1 MTRTVSIGNFKYSIQ
16 QAFRECFYAI
26 PDYQRAYV
34 WEEEQVHQLLED
46 IDEQFGADT
55 AREYF
60 IGTVLVS
67 PKDDQDG
74 HYDVIDGQQR
84 LTTFFLLLYA
94 LRHIFNGA
102 PQQKDLD
109 GLISTSYTNSNGDTQ
124 ISLKLDPRY
133 ENASEFMTKLVEID
147 GDPALVR
154 AGINGSGIP
163 VFGSME
169 RLISAYATIYHY
181 LKDNYDDMAELKKY
195 WGYLS
200 NKVVFIQI
208 SADVSSALKIFETI
222 NERGVGLNPMDLLKN
237 LLFTKVEPKEFQKLK
252 AAWENI
258 TTPLDKA
265 KKKPLRFLRYFL
277 MANYPV
283 KNEKGESVVYEDRI
297 YDWLTNK
304 ENAALCG
311 YSTDPFGFV
320 RKIARNVE
328 YYIGF
333 TKGLGNNGNQ
343 SFAMESLKRLAGEA
357 FSLHYVLL
365 LSAAPLPSYLFDHF
379 VSQLESLLFYYIFTK
394 TPTKDLE
401 KKFGAWAGELRG
413 IAALAD
419 NDVQAERIDAFVK
432 DHFQADMSA
441 KVDELSDSLRRLA
454 LGSMQKYRIKYFLDK
469 LTQHVDLAFRNE
481 KSPASLAPYENL
493 EIEHI
498 LPDNPKNDLRAAW
511 KAENPD
517 VDYDVYKNRLGNLTL
532 LEKPHNIVASNG
544 FYEKKKALYKE
555 SQVYLTKSLVE
566 LSTVGQN
573 TGVTRINSKLAAF
586 PTWDAASIDRRQ
598 TLLID
603 LARDIWKTT
612 AIAV

>member
-1 MTRTVSIGNFKYSIQ
+1 MARTVSIGNFKYSVQ

-55 AREYF
+55 TREYF

-67 PKDDQDG
+67 PKDDQEG

-84 LTTFFLLLYA
+84 LTTFFLLLCA
-94 LRHIFNGA
+94 LRHIFKGA

-109 GLISTSYTNSNGDTQ
+109 GLISTSYTDGNGDTKAA
-124 ISLKLDPRY
+124 LKLDPRY
-133 ENASEFMTKLVEID
+133 EHASEFMAKLVEID
-147 GDPALVR
+147 GDPARVR

-169 RLISAYATIYHY
+169 RLISAYATIYRY
-181 LKDNYDDMAELKKY
+181 LKDNYDDVTELKKY

-252 AAWENI
+252 TAWEKI
-258 TTPLDKA
+258 TTPLEKA

-283 KNEKGESVVYEDRI
+283 KNEKGESVIYEDRI

-311 YSTDPFGFV
+311 YSDDPFGFV
-320 RKIARNVE
+320 RKIARSADHYVD
-328 YYIGF
+328 F

-365 LSAAPLPSYLFDHF
+365 LSVAPLPPHLFDHF

-401 KKFGAWAGELRG
+401 RKFGAWAGELRE
-413 IAALAD
+413 IAGLGDEDA
-419 NDVQAERIDAFVK
+419 QAERIDVFVK
-432 DHFQADMSA
+432 ERFQADMNA
-441 KVDELSDSLRRLA
+441 KAVELSDSLKRLA
-454 LGSMQKYRIKYFLDK
+454 LGSMQKYRIEYFLEK

-481 KSPASLAPYENL
+481 KGPGSLAPYKSL
-493 EIEHI
+493 EVEHI
-498 LPDNPKNDLRAAW
+498 LPDNPKNDLRESW

-517 VDYDVYKNRLGNLTL
+517 ADYDSYKNKLGNLTL

-544 FYEKKKALYKE
+544 FYEKKKALYRE
-555 SQVYLTKSLVE
+555 SQHYLTKSLVE
-566 LSTVGQN
+566 LASVGQN
-573 TGVTRINSKLAAF
+573 TVVTKINAKLETF
-586 PTWDAASIDRRQ
+586 PTWSAANIDKRHA
-598 TLLID
+598 LLMA
-603 LARDIWKTT
+603 LAQDIWKTT
-612 AIAV
+612 DIAA

>member
-1 MTRTVSIGNFKYSIQ
+1 MARTVSIGNFKYSVQ

-46 IDEQFGADT
+46 IDEQFGADM

-67 PKDDQDG
+67 PKDGQEG

-84 LTTFFLLLYA
+84 LTTFFLVLCA
-94 LRHIFNGA
+94 LRHIFKGA

-109 GLISTSYTNSNGDTQ
+109 GLISTSYTDSNGDTKTA
-124 ISLKLDPRY
+124 LKLDPRY
-133 ENASEFMTKLVEID
+133 ENASEFMAKLVEID
-147 GDPALVR
+147 GDPGQVR
-154 AGINGSGIP
+154 VGINGSGLP

-169 RLISAYATIYHY
+169 RLISAYATIYRY
-181 LKDNYDDMAELKKY
+181 LKDNYDDVPELKKY

-252 AAWENI
+252 TAWERI
-258 TTPLDKA
+258 TTPLEKG

-283 KNEKGESVVYEDRI
+283 KNEKGESVIYEDRI
-297 YDWLTNK
+297 YDWLINK
-304 ENAALCG
+304 DNAALCG
-311 YSTDPFGFV
+311 YAADPFGFV
-320 RKIARNVE
+320 RKIARNVDH
-328 YYIGF
+328 YIDF

-365 LSAAPLPSYLFDHF
+365 LSAAPLPPHLFDHF

-401 KKFGAWAGELRG
+401 RKFGAWAGELREIVELG
-413 IAALAD
+413 EEDA
-419 NDVQAERIDAFVK
+419 QAEKIDAFVK
-432 DHFQADMSA
+432 NRFQTDMNA
-441 KVDELSDSLRRLA
+441 KAVELSDSLRRLA
-454 LGSMQKYRIKYFLDK
+454 LGSMQKYRIEYFLEK

-481 KSPASLAPYENL
+481 KGPASLAPYKKL

-498 LPDNPKNDLRAAW
+498 LPDNPKNDLRETW

-517 VDYDVYKNRLGNLTL
+517 ADYDVYKNRLGNLTL

-544 FYEKKKALYKE
+544 FFEKKKALYKE

-566 LSTVGQN
+566 LSSVGQN
-573 TGVTRINSKLAAF
+573 TAVTRINTKLEAF
-586 PTWDAASIDRRQ
+586 PSWNAANIDKRHA
-598 TLLID
+598 LLMV
-603 LARDIWKTT
+603 LAQDVWKTT
-612 AIAV
+612 PIAA

>member
-1 MTRTVSIGNFKYSIQ
+1 MARTVSIGNFKYSVQ

-46 IDEQFGADT
+46 IDEQFGADA

-67 PKDDQDG
+67 PKDEQEG
-74 HYDVIDGQQR
+74 YYDVIDGQQR
-84 LTTFFLLLYA
+84 LTTFFLLLCA
-94 LRHIFNGA
+94 LKHLFKGIPNE
-102 PQQKDLD
+102 
-109 GLISTSYTNSNGDTQ
+109 LISTSVVDNNGDTKVA
-124 ISLKLDPRY
+124 LKLDPRY
-133 ENASEFMTKLVEID
+133 EHASEFMAKLVEID
-147 GDPALVR
+147 GDPDRVR

-169 RLISAYATIYHY
+169 RLLSAYATIYRY
-181 LKDNYDDMAELKKY
+181 LKDNYDDMTELKKY

-222 NERGVGLNPMDLLKN
+222 NERGVGLSPMDLLKN

-252 AAWENI
+252 AAWEKI
-258 TTPLDKA
+258 TTPLEKG

-283 KNEKGESVVYEDRI
+283 KNEKGESVIYEDRI

-304 ENAALCG
+304 ENAAQCG
-311 YSTDPFGFV
+311 YAADPFGFV
-320 RKIARNVE
+320 RKIARNVDH
-328 YYIGF
+328 YIDF
-333 TKGLGNNGNQ
+333 TRGLGNAGQQ

-365 LSAAPLPSYLFDHF
+365 LSAAPLPPHLFDHF

-401 KKFGAWAGELRG
+401 RKFGAWAGELRE
-413 IAALAD
+413 IVALGD
-419 NDVQAERIDAFVK
+419 ERVQAEKIDAFVK
-432 DHFQADMSA
+432 DRFQADMNA
-441 KVDELSDSLRRLA
+441 KGVELSDSLRRLA
-454 LGSMQKYRIKYFLDK
+454 LGSMQKYRIEYFLER
-469 LTQHVDLAFRNE
+469 LTQHVDLTFRNE
-481 KSPASLAPYENL
+481 KGPASLAPYKNL

-498 LPDNPKNDLRAAW
+498 LPDNPKNDLRETW

-517 VDYDVYKNRLGNLTL
+517 ADYDIYKNKLGNLTL
-532 LEKPHNIVASNG
+532 FEKPHNIVASNG

-555 SQVYLTKSLVE
+555 SQIYLTKSLVE
-566 LSTVGQN
+566 LSSVGKNTV
-573 TGVTRINSKLAAF
+573 VTRINTKLEAF
-586 PTWDAASIDRRQ
+586 STWNAASIDKRHA
-598 TLLID
+598 LLMA
-603 LARDIWKTT
+603 LAQDIWKT
-612 AIAV
+612 APIAA